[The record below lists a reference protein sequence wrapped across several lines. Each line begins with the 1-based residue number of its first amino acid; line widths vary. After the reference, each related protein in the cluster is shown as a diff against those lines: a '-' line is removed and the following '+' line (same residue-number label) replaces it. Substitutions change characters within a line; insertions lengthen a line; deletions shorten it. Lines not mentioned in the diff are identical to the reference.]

1 MGLIG
6 LMGLRLMGLIGLIG
20 QIGLTDKPIPRL
32 LIVHSSFL
40 IFHSYLNFV
49 TLQLGKKV
57 KR

>member
-1 MGLIG
+1 MGL
-6 LMGLRLMGLIGLIG
+6 MGLIG